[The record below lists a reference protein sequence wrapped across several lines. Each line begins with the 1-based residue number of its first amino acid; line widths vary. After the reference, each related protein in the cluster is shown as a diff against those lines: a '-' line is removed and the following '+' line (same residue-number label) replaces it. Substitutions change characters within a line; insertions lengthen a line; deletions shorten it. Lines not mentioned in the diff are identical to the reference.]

1 MMRTPPLR
9 RLTLYATAAVYGQLI
24 LGAQLRHSQSGLLP
38 HLVGAV
44 VVSLLAGWV
53 FIRVTGSYAHIA
65 GLLRPAIVLIIL
77 LGIQLFLGLGSF
89 WIRAITRDA
98 VQPQPAAILITT
110 AHVAIGALVLAACL
124 ILMLQSFR
132 RLTLP
137 EKVAGYA
144 PATEK
149 AAS

>member
-1 MMRTPPLR
+1 M
-9 RLTLYATAAVYGQLI
+9 
-24 LGAQLRHSQSGLLP
+24 
-38 HLVGAV
+38 GAV

-110 AHVAIGALVLAACL
+110 AHVAIGALVLAASL